1 MQRLVGL
8 ILLIQFFSGAS
19 IATAQDELEQQLEI
33 SILSPLPGQAIR
45 GSVPIVVVTTVQGFV
60 SAELSFGYHGDT
72 TGTWF
77 LIAQSLEP
85 IQEEIITEWDTTTLT
100 DGVYDLQLE
109 VLLEDGDPYLT
120 VVPALRVRNYSPIET
135 DTPTPTTTSA
145 PQATPS
151 PTVTPSPTPTK
162 IPPTPTPLPPN
173 PLQVTQQD
181 IWVNLLRG
189 AAGGFAAILLAGLY
203 LSVRKFFRK

>member
-8 ILLIQFFSGAS
+8 ILLILFFSGANLV
-19 IATAQDELEQQLEI
+19 TAQDEVEQQPEI
-33 SILSPLPGQAIR
+33 AILSPLPGQAIR
-45 GSVPIVVVTTVQGFV
+45 GSVPIVVDTATQGFV
-60 SAELSFGYHGDT
+60 SSELTFGYHDDT
-72 TGTWF
+72 TGTRF
-77 LIAQSLEP
+77 LITQSFEP
-85 IQEEIITEWDTTTLT
+85 IQEEILTEWDTTTLT
-100 DGVYDLQLE
+100 DGVYDLLLE
-109 VLLEDGDPYLT
+109 VFLEDGDPYIS

-151 PTVTPSPTPTK
+151 PSVTPSPTPTK

-173 PLQVTQQD
+173 PLQVTHED

-203 LSVRKFFRK
+203 LSVRRFFRK